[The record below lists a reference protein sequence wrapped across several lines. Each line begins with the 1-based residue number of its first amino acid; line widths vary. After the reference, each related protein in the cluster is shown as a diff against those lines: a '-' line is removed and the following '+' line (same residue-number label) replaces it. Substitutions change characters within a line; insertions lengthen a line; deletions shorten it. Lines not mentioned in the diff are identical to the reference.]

1 MGIVEQNCGRSFTY
15 YQGTTQ
21 RHTSD
26 RHYLSVSHNSD
37 HDAFRL
43 RLAEL
48 ESDSRGM
55 LIMMG
60 NDEKSVHCPRA
71 GPGLT
76 LLGPG
81 SGPDV
86 DALAWPS

>member
-1 MGIVEQNCGRSFTY
+1 MGIVEQNCGCSFTY

-26 RHYLSVSHNSD
+26 RHYLSVSHHSD

-48 ESDSRGM
+48 ESDSRGV

-71 GPGLT
+71 GPGP
-76 LLGPG
+76 LGPRVG
-81 SGPDV
+81 
-86 DALAWPS
+86 LA